1 VSPILLVDLS
11 ALFWRYWH
19 STNSGP
25 QAYEFT
31 IDHLIEL
38 VAFYPRMVICCE
50 GTRPIRFE
58 WFADYKANRPPKP
71 EGAKE
76 SLRQIITEMQDTP
89 GIPVARVD
97 YCEADDVIA
106 TLAIQAS
113 KIGQPVHIL
122 SRDKDLY
129 SLIDDNVRL
138 VIDGT
143 GDDKLIDR
151 EECFAKFGVHPHQIR
166 DYLAIV
172 GDASD
177 NVPGCPGIGAKGA
190 AALLQRF
197 GNLET
202 ARAATDEALGLKPK
216 ALANF
221 RAWDPTLAVKLVTL
235 ITDAPIN
242 INNLFPETETETETD
257 MADMTKITT
266 DRKNGPLKIVAYGPE
281 GVGKTRFGA
290 FSNKPIFLC
299 AESGLTA
306 PDLKD
311 TPSFPSPDGW
321 PDVLAAIEFLRTT
334 EHGYRTLVVDSLDW
348 LYQHVKAD
356 VQAREKMTAAQYE
369 DYGRGD
375 KFALDYWVKLTQAF
389 DALQA
394 AKGMHIIVI
403 AHSGMETFQNPQG
416 EDFVRYQLALSK
428 KAAERWKQWPDFL
441 LFMSQELFTKKNK
454 DDKGTKGIMG
464 EHRIF
469 TERNAAFDAKNRIN
483 LPPEIAY
490 ETANPWRAFTAAVK
504 EVAAPKAPVKTETK
518 SESEA
523 AA

>member
-1 VSPILLVDLS
+1 MSQVAPILLVDLS
-11 ALFWRYWH
+11 ALFYRYWH
-19 STNSGP
+19 STKSGP

-31 IDHLIEL
+31 IDHLTEL
-38 VAFYPRMVICCE
+38 IAKYPRMVICCE
-50 GTRPIRFE
+50 GKRPIRFQ
-58 WFADYKANRPPKP
+58 WFPEYKANREEKP
-71 EGAKE
+71 EGVKE
-76 SLRQIITEMQDTP
+76 SLRQIITELQDTP
-89 GIPVARVD
+89 GVPVISID
-97 YCEADDVIA
+97 HCEADDVIA
-106 TLAIQAS
+106 TLATQATE
-113 KIGQPVHIL
+113 PVHIL

-129 SLIDDNVRL
+129 ALLSPL
-138 VIDGT
+138 VTMVI
-143 GDDKLIDR
+143 DDKLVGPV
-151 EECFAKFGVHPHQIR
+151 ECLEKFGVWPEQIR

-172 GDASD
+172 GDTSD
-177 NVPGCPGIGAKGA
+177 NVPGCPGLGAKGA

-197 GNLET
+197 DTLDA
-202 ARAATDEALGLKPK
+202 ARAAADEELGLKPK
-216 ALANF
+216 QLEKF
-221 RAWDPTLAVKLVTL
+221 RAWDPSLAVKLVTL

-242 INNLFPETETETETD
+242 LTNLFQENESETD

-290 FSNKPIFLC
+290 FSTKPIFLC

-306 PDLKD
+306 PDLRD
-311 TPSFPSPDGW
+311 TPSFPAPDTW
-321 PDVLAAIEFLRTT
+321 SDVIAAIEHLRTA

-356 VQAREKMTAAQYE
+356 IQKRENMSAAQYE

-441 LFMSQELFTKKNK
+441 LFMSQELFTKKSK
-454 DDKGTKGIMG
+454 DDKGSKGIMG
-464 EHRIF
+464 DHRIF
-469 TERNAAFDAKNRIN
+469 TTRNAAFDAKNRIN
-483 LPPEIAY
+483 LPAEIEY
-490 ETANPWRAFTAAVK
+490 DTSNPWRSFANAVK
-504 EVAAPKAPVKTETK
+504 EAAAPKAPAKTETK
-518 SESEA
+518 PDSEA